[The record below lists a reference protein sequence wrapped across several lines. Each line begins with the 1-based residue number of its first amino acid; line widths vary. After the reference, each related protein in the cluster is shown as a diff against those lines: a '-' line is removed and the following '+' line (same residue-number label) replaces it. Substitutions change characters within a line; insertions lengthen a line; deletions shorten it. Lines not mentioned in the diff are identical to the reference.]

1 MMSPTI
7 NLVHEYLIGDEEAEI
22 GDPVTSDATPELK
35 TQESQS
41 DEKTDPIDQ
50 VFDQWL
56 TLWKDVLY
64 SLCLK
69 FIFHSPLKIYHLS
82 LLITYM
88 QDT

>member
-7 NLVHEYLIGDEEAEI
+7 NLVHEYLIGDEEAGI

-50 VFDQWL
+50 VFDQW
-56 TLWKDVLY
+56 
-64 SLCLK
+64 
-69 FIFHSPLKIYHLS
+69 
-82 LLITYM
+82 
-88 QDT
+88 

>member
-22 GDPVTSDATPELK
+22 GDPVTSDVTPELK

-50 VFDQWL
+50 VFD
-56 TLWKDVLY
+56 
-64 SLCLK
+64 
-69 FIFHSPLKIYHLS
+69 
-82 LLITYM
+82 
-88 QDT
+88 